1 MHCTSPWAIALAQAP
16 RRSKQ
21 WSSCSRAFSAG
32 RYALACSRTVQCWR
46 ERALTL
52 SLLGMGAPATVAQPA
67 TAQPRS
73 YACHAHAPHA
83 PDGAQRR
90 LAQGRRERSW
100 RHIMRDGMRSASV
113 ECVSEAGWT
122 RLPTGF
128 RCGVAGEERERSTSR
143 PLSSCVS
150 RMMREHRS
158 LRLLASP
165 VGSECAS
172 LTSV

>member
-1 MHCTSPWAIALAQAP
+1 MHCTSPWAIALGQAR

-21 WSSCSRAFSAG
+21 RLGCSRAFSAD
-32 RYALACSRTVQCWR
+32 AMTLACSRTVQCWR
-46 ERALTL
+46 GRALTL
-52 SLLGMGAPATVAQPA
+52 LSLGMGAPATVAQPA

-100 RHIMRDGMRSASV
+100 RHILRDGMRSASV
-113 ECVSEAGWT
+113 EYVSEAGWT

-150 RMMREHRS
+150 RTDERGRS
-158 LRLLASP
+158 
-165 VGSECAS
+165 
-172 LTSV
+172 